1 MTAFKGP
8 EISKEAMV
16 TSIGVLVLQLLEFY
30 SSQLD
35 TSERDIQ
42 KLWSPFLAATTRM
55 IKPADD
61 MVDVFKYSPKEERV
75 RSAVKSEIQAPED
88 LFYESFNQSVQ
99 GFLKMIAESVGE
111 FSYLIAIES
120 RGAISKPQMAQELT
134 GMLNFYFDDQNQKG
148 RKRQNEDASFI
159 TLVSTAIP
167 QHVEDTMMST
177 KLNGLE
183 NTGKIVQLG
192 QAIFATAILLQ
203 ITKGMV

>member
-1 MTAFKGP
+1 MTTFKGP
-8 EISKEAMV
+8 EISKEAIV

-61 MVDVFKYSPKEERV
+61 MVDAFRYSAKEERV
-75 RSAVKSEIQAPED
+75 RSAIKNEIEAPED
-88 LFYESFNQSVQ
+88 LFYEPFNQSVQ

-111 FSYLIAIES
+111 FSYLVAIES
-120 RGAISKPQMAQELT
+120 RGVFSKPQMAQELT
-134 GMLNFYFDDQNQKG
+134 EMLNFYFDDQNQKG
-148 RKRQNEDASFI
+148 RKRQNEDSSFI
-159 TLVSTAIP
+159 ALVSTAIP

-183 NTGKIVQLG
+183 NTGTIVQLG
-192 QAIFATAILLQ
+192 QAVFATAILLQ